1 MVDINLEAELND
13 CSCTPGHDRTGH
25 EMPSSPVRSPFL
37 SCHSDRGL
45 LTIEFLE
52 TEV

>member
-13 CSCTPGHDRTGH
+13 CSCTSGHDRTGH
-25 EMPSSPVRSPFL
+25 GVPSPVMHSPFL

-45 LTIEFLE
+45 LTIEFME
-52 TEV
+52 TAV